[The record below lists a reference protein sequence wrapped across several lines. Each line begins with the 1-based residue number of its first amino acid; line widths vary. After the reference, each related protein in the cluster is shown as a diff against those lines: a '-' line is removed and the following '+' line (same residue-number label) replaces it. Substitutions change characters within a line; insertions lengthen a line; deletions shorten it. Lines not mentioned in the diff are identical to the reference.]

1 VSGDT
6 QIRHLD
12 RLTRAFEKRGWRD
25 REHAAVDIVRV
36 MEASPL
42 ATARRLAK
50 SADRVFLDNNGI
62 TRDDLADLIGETF
75 PDTKA

>member
-1 VSGDT
+1 
-6 QIRHLD
+6 
-12 RLTRAFEKRGWRD
+12 
-25 REHAAVDIVRV
+25 VDIVRV